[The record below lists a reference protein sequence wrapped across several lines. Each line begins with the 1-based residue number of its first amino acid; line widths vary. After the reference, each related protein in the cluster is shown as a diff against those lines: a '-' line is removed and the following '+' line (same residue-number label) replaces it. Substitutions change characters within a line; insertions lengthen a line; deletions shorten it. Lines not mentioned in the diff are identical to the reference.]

1 VKGERVEGGTRMQAG
16 VWKWRTGWGGGV
28 RPDIHVDYDVVMDT
42 RIQPWRRGGGGE
54 ERERYL
60 VSDGLLEFD
69 LLHLSMG
76 HYD

>member
-1 VKGERVEGGTRMQAG
+1 MKMSQIRNHTAYLTQEYTERREEKQREWEGGRE
-16 VWKWRTGWGGGV
+16 KEKEEGGG
-28 RPDIHVDYDVVMDT
+28 
-42 RIQPWRRGGGGE
+42 GGGGE

-76 HYD
+76 NYD

>member
-1 VKGERVEGGTRMQAG
+1 M
-16 VWKWRTGWGGGV
+16 

-42 RIQPWRRGGGGE
+42 RIQPWRRGRGGE